1 MPESGPAS
9 PHRHGWARAPRDVV
23 LVDGPDG
30 GTFLHSQLAHDIARL
45 ETGESCQS
53 LLLEPTGHLCVIA
66 RVSRQGTERWVLDVD
81 SGHGQR
87 TIDRLS
93 RFVLRSKVTLT
104 LVDWECRTFVGNDA
118 IGVAAEHRGRCA
130 PWWADTT
137 DVVDVVA
144 PAVDMPDVS
153 GLSEFDEAAW
163 DMIRVDSR
171 WPRLGVDVEPG
182 DVPAASGVVPRTVS
196 FTKGC
201 YPGQEL
207 VERMD
212 SRGAS
217 APWHLRWLPSAG
229 RSIGEVLTIDGDEAG
244 VVTSVGA
251 TRALA
256 RVRRGHGIGH
266 ALDEPT

>member
-1 MPESGPAS
+1 MPEAMG
-9 PHRHGWARAPRDVV
+9 HGWARAPRDVV

-30 GTFLHSQLAHDIARL
+30 GTFLHSQLAHDIAPL
-45 ETGESCQS
+45 EVGESRQS
-53 LLLEPTGHLCVIA
+53 LLLEPSGHLCVIA
-66 RVSRQGTERWVLDVD
+66 RVSRQENHRWVLDVD
-81 SGHGQR
+81 RGHGRR

-104 LVDWECRTFVGNDA
+104 PVDWECRTFVGA
-118 IGVAAEHRGRCA
+118 EAVGVAEGHRGRCA

-144 PAVDMPDVS
+144 PADRMPDI
-153 GLSEFDEAAW
+153 GGAPEIDEAAW
-163 DMIRVDSR
+163 DRMRVDAR

-182 DVPAASGVVPRTVS
+182 DVPSATGIVSRSVS

-217 APWHLRWLPSAG
+217 APWQLRWLASREHVA
-229 RSIGEVLTIDGDEAG
+229 GEVLMIDGAEAG
-244 VVTSVGA
+244 VVTSVGEN
-251 TRALA
+251 RALA
-256 RVRRGHGIGH
+256 RIRRGHDVGL
-266 ALDEPT
+266 ALAEPG